1 MPAPRCRDAQSETLA
16 PQLEQLTRL
25 ALEKMTQILKIPT
38 DRGDGNL
45 LRAQTAAAGL
55 AVNAQLR
62 ADETRLK
69 QVRSRDIMERIIAMM
84 KEEEAKLAER
94 ERLEKGPA
102 ATRTDIVGPSTCAE
116 DLPAQDANDRA

>member
-1 MPAPRCRDAQSETLA
+1 MGLQK
-16 PQLEQLTRL
+16 LEQILRL
-25 ALEKMTQILKIPT
+25 PT

-69 QVRSRDIMERIIAMM
+69 QVRSRDVMERIIAMM
-84 KEEEAKLAER
+84 KEEEAKMAER
-94 ERLEKGPA
+94 ERLERGE
-102 ATRTDIVGPSTCAE
+102 S
-116 DLPAQDANDRA
+116 